1 MADSVSTKSDG
12 GAGERERNTSTSE
25 QDGAAPPATPAAGG
39 AASTGAPAPGSATAG
54 TNKNAKTRPVKDKRC
69 LFCGQEFT
77 ASSLGRHYDTF
88 ITRDRVDGVHDLEEI
103 RRIRSSVTRRT
114 VKPNVVSG
122 TSTKDEV
129 RDSTE
134 PPGTAEQKA
143 AGASAQAYPKVVPPT
158 KLNPTSGKQG
168 YRVILN
174 QPSWEATGVINDIPK
189 PVQSQRK
196 SSVSGYE
203 LGKLKSNADQE
214 TVRALELALREVLDS
229 VKAAS

>member
-1 MADSVSTKSDG
+1 MADPVSNKSDG
-12 GAGERERNTSTSE
+12 DAGDRRTSASE
-25 QDGAAPPATPAAGG
+25 KGGAAPATAPAAGG
-39 AASTGAPAPGSATAG
+39 ATPTPTPGATGAPASATAG
-54 TNKNAKTRPVKDKRC
+54 NNKNAKTRPVKDKRC

-88 ITRDRVDGVHDLEEI
+88 ITRDRDDGVHDLDEI

-122 TSTKDEV
+122 SSTKGDRE
-129 RDSTE
+129 STE
-134 PPGTAEQKA
+134 PPVADQKA
-143 AGASAQAYPKVVPPT
+143 AGAQTYPKIVPPT

-189 PVQSQRK
+189 PTQQK
-196 SSVSGYE
+196 STASGYE